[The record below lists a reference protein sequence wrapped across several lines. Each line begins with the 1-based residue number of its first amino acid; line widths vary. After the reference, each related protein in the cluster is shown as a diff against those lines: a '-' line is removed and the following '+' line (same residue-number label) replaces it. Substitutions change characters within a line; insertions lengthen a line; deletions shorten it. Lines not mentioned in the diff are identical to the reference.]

1 MSKIGSISILLFTL
15 LGSTSVFAQGMWG
28 TGMYPAQQGCGFN
41 PTMTEEIRGIKAEQD
56 EIKESLKDIKEDI
69 RRARTRKKTA
79 ERALADVK
87 TRFQKHGLGGGAYNI
102 IDRHISSGRSCDSYA
117 TEECPA
123 SRPRRGGKPLSEND
137 LKLDPIDALLALNG
151 IGESAPVRNVA
162 STKVPPGKPP
172 KDVEDAEQDYDVVAP
187 PKVQPQ
193 QPPPQQ
199 RAPNQEDGASVPD
212 GQGEADCGPSRS
224 STSPFSPA
232 VWGQACQGSSVSGSF
247 ICRQGIDQGPN
258 FSDRMC
264 ESLLRDWLDKKK
276 DADEADA
283 KLGELE
289 SELARLNIEK
299 TDKQSEYKEAVKESR
314 EEYRRTLTE
323 GGCIECMLQGNSYYQ
338 QQRKPNWLEV
348 GGNLLLGIG
357 SMYFGQQQQRYISDN
372 NAKLGFPSQSY
383 PAIGYG
389 YPYFMNA
396 LYGAVGGGMSG
407 GAFGCGGGMGGA
419 GGGGAFGYPNGMMGG
434 PMGGGMF
441 NGGFGPGALGYGPGG
456 YMMGGGMMMPGG
468 GGYMMPGYMMPGYM
482 MSGGMMMP
490 GGGMMMPGGGYMMPG
505 YMMNGMMG
513 MMSPGMMPGA
523 MMPGAMMPGYMMN
536 GYMNGMAPGMMMSG
550 GMMMP
555 GGGYMMPGMGYMMPG
570 SMVGGGIGMMGN
582 GMMPGYMMS
591 GSSMMPGYMMGG
603 MTGMMMPGAMG
614 GGMSG
619 MMMPGYMMS
628 GMVPGSMMSM
638 MPGAMGGGMMGGLDP
653 MAMQMQQMQMQLQM
667 QQMQTMQ
674 QMQQR
679 RMENYMAQSRVVSG
693 LTMELNTL
701 YSRLQQAQ
709 MSMYSGGSFGFDLGV
724 SAYGNIGPYG
734 TSALPVIQGGVN
746 TVPGGIGAPTFR

>member
-1 MSKIGSISILLFTL
+1 MSKIGFISILLFTL
-15 LGSTSVFAQGMWG
+15 LGSTSAFATMWG

-41 PTMTEEIRGIKAEQD
+41 PMMTDEIRGIKAEQED
-56 EIKESLKDIKEDI
+56 IKESLKDIKDDI
-69 RRARTRKKTA
+69 RRARTRSKTA
-79 ERALADVK
+79 ERALADIK
-87 TRFQKHGLGGGAYNI
+87 SRFQKHGLSGGAFNI

-123 SRPRRGGKPLSEND
+123 TRKRGGKPLSEND

-151 IGESAPVRNVA
+151 IGDTAPLRNVA
-162 STKVPPGKPP
+162 STKVPPGKVP
-172 KDVEDAEQDYDVVAP
+172 KEVEDSEDDYDIVAP
-187 PKVQPQ
+187 PKNQPQ
-193 QPPPQQ
+193 QQRLPQD
-199 RAPNQEDGASVPD
+199 DGASVPD
-212 GQGEADCGPSRS
+212 GEGEYDCGPSRGP
-224 STSPFSPA
+224 TAPFTPG
-232 VWGQACQGSSVSGSF
+232 VWSQACQGSSVSGSF
-247 ICRQGIDQGPN
+247 ICRQGVDQGPN
-258 FSDRMC
+258 FNDRLC
-264 ESLLRDWLDKKK
+264 ESLLRDWAEKKK
-276 DADEADA
+276 DADEALA
-283 KLGELE
+283 KVGELE
-289 SELARLNIEK
+289 GELSRLNIEK
-299 TDKQSEYKEAVKESR
+299 SDKAAEYKDAVKETR

-323 GGCIECMLQGNSYYQ
+323 GGCIECMMQGQSYYQ

-357 SMYFGQQQQRYISDN
+357 SMYFGNQQQRYISDN
-372 NAKLGFPSQSY
+372 NAKLGFPTQSY

-396 LYGAVGGGMSG
+396 LYGAVGGGMSSG
-407 GAFGCGGGMGGA
+407 GFGCGGGIGGGM

-434 PMGGGMF
+434 PMGGGIF
-441 NGGFGPGALGYGPGG
+441 NGGFGPGALGYGNMMGGG
-456 YMMGGGMMMPGG
+456 YMMGGPMG
-468 GGYMMPGYMMPGYM
+468 GGYMM
-482 MSGGMMMP
+482 S
-490 GGGMMMPGGGYMMPG
+490 GGMMMPGGGYMMPG
-505 YMMNGMMG
+505 YMMGGPMGGGMG
-513 MMSPGMMPGA
+513 MMMGGPGM

-536 GYMNGMAPGMMMSG
+536 AYMGGPMGGGMGMMMGGPGMMMGG

-555 GGGYMMPGMGYMMPG
+555 GGGMMMPGYMMPG
-570 SMVGGGIGMMGN
+570 YMVGGGIGMMTG
-582 GMMPGYMMS
+582 GMMPGYMM
-591 GSSMMPGYMMGG
+591 GGAAMMPGMMMGG

-638 MPGAMGGGMMGGLDP
+638 MPGAMGGGAMMGGMDP

-709 MSMYSGGSFGFDLGV
+709 MSMYSGGSMGFEMGV
-724 SAYGNIGPYG
+724 SPYGTLGQYG
-734 TSALPVIQGGVN
+734 TSAVPFYQGGVQG
-746 TVPGGIGAPTFR
+746 VGGIPGTIGAPTFR